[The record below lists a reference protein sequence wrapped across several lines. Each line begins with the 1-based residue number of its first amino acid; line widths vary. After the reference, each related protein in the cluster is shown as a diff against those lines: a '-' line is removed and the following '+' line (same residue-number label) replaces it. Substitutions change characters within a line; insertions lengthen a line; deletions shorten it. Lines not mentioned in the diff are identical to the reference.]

1 MPPGTTKQ
9 SRTKARRTQQ
19 RRAFLFD
26 HHSDQPS
33 RLYRDFGKYIRERR
47 IQLGLTQD
55 TVAAQVSISRGYLSQ
70 IEAGQRQTLDTRFRG
85 CDVRL

>member
-19 RRAFLFD
+19 RRAFLFVD
-26 HHSDQPS
+26 ASQ
-33 RLYRDFGKYIRERR
+33 RDKFYAVFGRQVRELRE
-47 IQLGLTQD
+47 QQGLTQEVLAEMAGID
-55 TVAAQVSISRGYLSQ
+55 RSYLSQ